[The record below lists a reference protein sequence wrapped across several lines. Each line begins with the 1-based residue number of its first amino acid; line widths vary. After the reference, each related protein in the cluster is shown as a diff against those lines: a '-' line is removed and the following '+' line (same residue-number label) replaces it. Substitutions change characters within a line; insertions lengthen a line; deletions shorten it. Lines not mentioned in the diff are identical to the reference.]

1 MKKRS
6 RAEFER
12 AYGVL
17 KFEKPL
23 VPEIKKVYP
32 IEPPE
37 KAKQFVDVED
47 HADMEYEVQKRPNI
61 ILSFKTRKKIIEL
74 RFGEYGG

>member
-17 KFEKPL
+17 KFEKPSA
-23 VPEIKKVYP
+23 PEIEKVYP
-32 IEPPE
+32 VKPP
-37 KAKQFVDVED
+37 KKVRQYVDVED
-47 HADMEYEVQKRPNI
+47 HADMEFEVQSRPYI
-61 ILSFKTRKKIIEL
+61 LLSFKTRKKIIEL